1 VEQRDLTGDAGSLR
15 ALAHPV
21 RLALLERLGRDGAL
35 TASEAGRLLGES
47 AGTMSWHLSVLAKH
61 GFVVE
66 AEGHGRRRPWQLAA
80 GGQRWDADA
89 ADVDERAA
97 GTALAQLVVNRHVR
111 RIESWLEDRKDAPAE
126 WREAADIASFTLH
139 LTAAEAREITE
150 RVAEIMAGFAE
161 RLGRP
166 ELRPQHTTPVHVL
179 VAMTPDLP

>member
-1 VEQRDLTGDAGSLR
+1 VEIRDLTGDADALR

-80 GGQRWDADA
+80 GGQSWEAGADG
-89 ADVDERAA
+89 DERAA
-97 GTALAQLVVNRHVR
+97 GNALAQLVVQRHVR
-111 RIESWLEDRKDAPAE
+111 WIEAWFDARQDAPAE
-126 WREAADIASFTLH
+126 WREAADLGSFTLH
-139 LTAAEAREITE
+139 LTASEAAAITARINALME
-150 RVAEIMAGFAE
+150 DYRD
-161 RLGRP
+161 RLGHPEQRP
-166 ELRPQHTTPVHVL
+166 DGTVPVHLL
-179 VAMTPDLP
+179 VAMTPELS